1 MIRYLLPLA
10 LMAGASPGLAQD
22 ATGPIDPGAWSQSM
36 PMEAAIRAQA
46 KGGGGNFRGTG
57 FSERYVRQI
66 CAGLP
71 ADRARYGPTD
81 RRVVRVTK
89 VCRKAALLR

>member
-1 MIRYLLPLA
+1 MIRYLLPVIVL
-10 LMAGASPGLAQD
+10 AGAAPCVAQD
-22 ATGPIDPGAWSQSM
+22 ATGPINPGAWSQSM

-46 KGGGGNFRGTG
+46 KGGGENFRGTG
-57 FSERYVRQI
+57 FSEGYVRRI

-71 ADRARYGPTD
+71 ADRARYGEAN
-81 RRVVRVTK
+81 RRVVHVTK